1 MKVPRCARLKSEN
14 GFYHICVRGNNK
26 QAIFQDDRDREE
38 YLIRLSQYKERYKMR
53 IFAYCLMTNHVHLL
67 IYDNGQ
73 DISKFM
79 QGLSLSYVI
88 YFNKR
93 YNRTGHLFQDRFTSV
108 LVKGN
113 VQLLVTSR
121 YIHLNPVKAEM
132 VKKVGEYKWS
142 SYEAYLNG
150 RDEFNIVDTHF
161 LSEIISNN
169 VEAGKREY
177 IKFISNQDD
186 YREDGEIATTIEEVG
201 EGKCKL
207 DSIKR
212 LKYEEIHEILYNRW
226 QIRNKEKGTYSE
238 FRCKSIVIYLLGLI
252 SRLSWA
258 QIAINLNISVATVYR
273 KVKEISYRMI
283 KNRVFCSEVDKM
295 IFNI

>member
-1 MKVPRCARLKSEN
+1 MPRCARLKSEN

-38 YLIRLSQYKERYKMR
+38 YLLRLSQYKERYKMH

-67 IYDNGQ
+67 VYDNGQ

-108 LVKGN
+108 PVKGN
-113 VQLLVTSR
+113 VQLLATSR
-121 YIHLNPVKAEM
+121 YIHLNPVKAGIVE
-132 VKKVGEYKWS
+132 KVGEYKWS
-142 SYEAYLNG
+142 SYEAYLNA

-161 LSEIISNN
+161 LSKIVSSNA
-169 VEAGKREY
+169 EASKQEY

-186 YREDGEIATTIEEVG
+186 YREDGEIATTIEGIGVE
-201 EGKCKL
+201 ESKL

-212 LKYEEIHEILYNRW
+212 LNYEEIYDVLYKKW
-226 QIRNKEKGTYSE
+226 RNTNKNKSTYGE

-252 SRLSWA
+252 SRLSWV

-273 KVKEISYRMI
+273 KVKEISYRMM
-283 KNRVFCSEVDKM
+283 KDRAFCSEVDEI
-295 IFNI
+295 IFNV